1 MVTPTVNDIQMQF
14 TDLKLYARN
23 LIELMDVRVSYENR
37 VHMSAMNDPLIGDGE
52 KISKKDPRFLALLHD
67 VGVLNPTEE
76 DIAEAKIS
84 SSFTGICRS
93 EKKTEK
99 VLIKKMVTAFSG
111 DHVTE
116 FLRTVGIGDK
126 GIARLAGEIGHPCLA
141 FPHHWEPNPKWKE
154 GSKTE
159 KKRILVADEYF
170 VRNVG
175 KLWSY
180 CGVGDS
186 TRKRAKGMSPEEA
199 TALGNPRAKALV
211 YVIASNTMMME
222 GNPNKNGVV
231 RPRSPY
237 RDVYDEARVVYDQ
250 RDWTPQHSMNAALRK
265 VGKTILRD
273 FWVAARDDLVD
284 LGVLELSPAPQQK
297 KMLVAA

>member
-1 MVTPTVNDIQMQF
+1 MAIPTINDIQMQF

-37 VHMSAMNDPLIGDGE
+37 VHMSAINDPLIGGGE
-52 KISKKDPRFLALLHD
+52 KISKKDPRFIALLHD
-67 VGVLNPTEE
+67 VAILNPTEE

-84 SSFTGICRS
+84 SSFTGICKS

-99 VLIKKMVTAFSG
+99 VLIKKMTTAFSG
-111 DHVTE
+111 DHMTE
-116 FLRTVGIGDK
+116 FLGIAGIGDK
-126 GIARLAGEIGHPCLA
+126 SIARLAGEIGHPCLA

-154 GSKTE
+154 GSTTE
-159 KKRILVADEYF
+159 KKQILVADEYF
-170 VRNVG
+170 VRNVA

-186 TRKRAKGMSPEEA
+186 TRKPAKGMTQKEA
-199 TALGNPRAKALV
+199 IGLGNRTAKALV
-211 YVIASNTMMME
+211 YLIASRTMMME
-222 GNPNKNGVV
+222 GNTTKNGVV

-237 RDVYDEARVVYDQ
+237 RDVYEEARVVYDQ
-250 RDWTPQHSMNAALRK
+250 RDWTPQHSMNAAIRK

-297 KMLVAA
+297 KMLIAA